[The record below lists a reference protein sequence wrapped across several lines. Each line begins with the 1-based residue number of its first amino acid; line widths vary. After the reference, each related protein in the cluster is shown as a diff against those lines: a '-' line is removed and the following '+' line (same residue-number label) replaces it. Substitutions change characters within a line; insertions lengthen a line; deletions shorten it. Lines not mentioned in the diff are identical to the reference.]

1 MTRPEIFA
9 EMLHEADVLDEIERL
24 HEEAEE
30 LADRAR
36 HAATTERAAE
46 LREDAKR
53 KVRQAA
59 RLRAQI
65 EEA

>member
-1 MTRPEIFA
+1 MIDYDNLPA
-9 EMLHEADVLDEIERL
+9 EIERL
-24 HEEAEE
+24 HDEAED
-30 LADRAR
+30 LADLAR
-36 HAATTERAAE
+36 NASDPTYAAE

-65 EEA
+65 EEGA

>member
-1 MTRPEIFA
+1 MIDYDN
-9 EMLHEADVLDEIERL
+9 L
-24 HEEAEE
+24 EAEIDRLNDE
-30 LADRAR
+30 AEDLADLANQVVSP
-36 HAATTERAAE
+36 EYAAE

-65 EEA
+65 EGA